1 MNNSEN
7 IELYLQ
13 GLDCAN
19 CAAKIEKKVNSL
31 KGVSHASLNFATKK
45 LAITTNGQDDGY
57 DFVSEAIKIIKDIE
71 PDVQVI
77 NKKDK
82 NADSEES
89 EESNILKREWI
100 IFGISASLFFGA
112 MILPLPHLAKI
123 VLYLIS
129 YILSGAEVII
139 KAVKNITKGRVFD
152 ENFLMSIATLG
163 AFGTGQYPEGAAVM
177 LFYQIGELLQSMAVN
192 KSRKSIKSLMDIRP
206 DYANLK
212 VGADTK
218 KVTPDTVHI
227 GDIIIIKPG
236 EKVPLDGIVIEGTSM
251 ADTSALTG
259 ESIPKEIE
267 AGNDIL
273 SGFIN
278 KNGLLTVKV
287 TKEFGQST
295 VSKILNL
302 VENAASKKAPTENF
316 ITKFARV
323 YTPAV
328 TFGAL
333 IIAVVPPLILTG
345 AIFSDWIY
353 RALVFL
359 VVSCPCALVVS
370 IPLGFFGGIGGASK
384 VGILIKGS
392 NYLEALN
399 NVDTVVFDK
408 TGTLTKGV
416 FKVTKISPK
425 NNITEAELLEYAA
438 IAESFSNHPIALSIL
453 KAYGKE
459 VKKEEI
465 EEYSEISGQGVKVKV
480 SGKEILVGNAKLMI
494 SENISYEKSDLIGTI
509 VNLAIDKK
517 YAGFILISDEVKE
530 DSAKAIKS
538 LRKIGVKKI
547 VMLTGDS
554 RAAGEKIGKEL
565 GLDKVYSNLLP
576 QDKVEKLEELS
587 SVKSKSGKLI
597 FVGDGINDAPVLARA
612 DVGVAMGG
620 LGSDAAIEAADIV
633 LMTDEPMKLCS
644 SIKIAKRTKLI
655 VWQNIIFALGV
666 KFAVLILAAL
676 GLASMWAAVFAD
688 VGVALLAVINSLRAM
703 KIDKAELKIE

>member
-7 IELYLQ
+7 VELYLQ

-71 PDVQVI
+71 PDVHVI
-77 NKKDK
+77 NKKTE
-82 NADSEES
+82 NADSEEID
-89 EESNILKREWI
+89 ESNILKSKWI
-100 IFGISASLFFGA
+100 IFGISAALFFCA
-112 MILPLPHLAKI
+112 MVLPLPFLAKI
-123 VLYLIS
+123 ILYLMS
-129 YILSGAEVII
+129 YVLSGAEVII

-177 LFYQIGELLQSMAVN
+177 LFYQIGELLQSMAVD
-192 KSRKSIKSLMDIRP
+192 KSRKSIRTLMDIRP

-218 KVTPDTVHI
+218 KVSPDTVHI

-267 AGNDIL
+267 TGNDIL

-302 VENAASKKAPTENF
+302 VENAAGKKAPTENF
-316 ITKFARV
+316 ITKFARL

-345 AIFSDWIY
+345 AVFSDWIY

-384 VGILIKGS
+384 AGILIKGS

-425 NNITEAELLEYAA
+425 NNITEAKLLEYAA

-459 VKKEEI
+459 VKKDEI
-465 EEYSEISGQGVKVKV
+465 EGYSEISGQGVKVKV
-480 SGKEILVGNAKLMI
+480 SGKEILVGNAKLMT
-494 SENISYEKSDLIGTI
+494 SENIPYEKSDLIGTI
-509 VNLAIDKK
+509 VHLAIDKK

-538 LRKIGVKKI
+538 LREIGVKKI

-565 GLDKVYSNLLP
+565 GLDKVYSDLLP
-576 QDKVEKLEELS
+576 QDKVEKLEQLS
-587 SVKSKSGKLI
+587 SEKSKSGKLI

-633 LMTDEPMKLCS
+633 LMTDEPMKLCI

-666 KFAVLILAAL
+666 KFAVLILAAV

-703 KIDKAELKIE
+703 KIDKAELKN

>member
-1 MNNSEN
+1 MNNSD
-7 IELYLQ
+7 IIVLYLQ
-13 GLDCAN
+13 GLNCAN
-19 CAAKIEKKVNSL
+19 CAAKIEKKINSIN
-31 KGVSHASLNFATKK
+31 GVSNASLNFTTKVLTIEPDK
-45 LAITTNGQDDGY
+45 LSNDN
-57 DFVSEAIKIIKDIE
+57 DFISEAIKIVNEIE

-77 NKKDK
+77 NKKDTDVK
-82 NADSEES
+82 PAES
-89 EESNILKREWI
+89 FESRLQKRKWI
-100 IFGISASLFFGA
+100 QFGISAALFFTA
-112 MILPLPHLAKI
+112 MAIPLPLWVKLG
-123 VLYLIS
+123 LYMIS
-129 YILSGAEVII
+129 FILSGAEVVI
-139 KAVKNITKGRVFD
+139 KAVNNIVKGQVFD

-177 LFYQIGELLQSMAVN
+177 LFYQIGELLQEMAVN
-192 KSRKSIKSLMDIRP
+192 KSRKSIKELMDIRP

-212 VGADTK
+212 SGNEIK
-218 KVTPDTVHI
+218 KVSPDTVNM
-227 GDIIIIKPG
+227 GDIIIVKPG

-251 ADTSALTG
+251 VDTSALTG
-259 ESIPKEIE
+259 ESIPREIE

-273 SGFIN
+273 SGFVN

-287 TKEFGQST
+287 TKKFEEST

-316 ITKFARV
+316 ITKFARI

-328 TFGAL
+328 TIGAL
-333 IIAVVPPLILTG
+333 FIAVIPPVILPG
-345 AIFSDWIY
+345 ASFADWIY

-384 VGILIKGS
+384 AGILIKGS

-416 FKVTKISPK
+416 FKVTKICPK
-425 NNITEAELLEYAA
+425 SDITEADLLRYAA
-438 IAESFSNHPIALSIL
+438 YAESFSNHPIALSIG
-453 KAYGKE
+453 KAYENNVEKD
-459 VKKEEI
+459 EI
-465 EEYSEISGQGVKVKV
+465 AGYSEISGQGIKVTV
-480 SGKEILVGNAKLMI
+480 SGKEILAGNDKLMK
-494 SENISYEKSDLIGTI
+494 SENIPYEKPDSLGTI
-509 VNLAIDKK
+509 VHLAIDKK
-517 YAGFILISDEVKE
+517 YAGFILISDEIKE
-530 DSAKAIKS
+530 DSAKSIKY
-538 LRKIGVKKI
+538 LRDIGIKKI

-554 RAAGEKIGKEL
+554 SAAGEKIGNEL
-565 GLDKVYSNLLP
+565 GLDKVYSELLP
-576 QDKVEKLEELS
+576 QDKVEILEQLS
-587 SVKSKSGKLI
+587 GEKSKSGKLA

-633 LMTDEPMKLCS
+633 LMTDEPVKLYTAL
-644 SIKIAKRTKLI
+644 KIAKRTKLI
-655 VWQNIIFALGV
+655 VWENIIFALGV
-666 KFAVLILAAL
+666 KFTVLILAAL

-703 KIDKAELKIE
+703 KTDLTN

>member
-7 IELYLQ
+7 VELYLQ

-45 LAITTNGQDDGY
+45 LAITTNGQDDDY
-57 DFVSEAIKIIKDIE
+57 DFVSEAIKIIKAIE

-77 NKKDK
+77 NKKAE
-82 NADSEES
+82 NADSQES
-89 EESNILKREWI
+89 DESNILKRKWI
-100 IFGISASLFFGA
+100 IFGISASLFFCA
-112 MILPLPHLAKI
+112 MALPLPLLAKI
-123 VLYLIS
+123 ILYLIS
-129 YILSGAEVII
+129 YILSGGKVII

-152 ENFLMSIATLG
+152 ENFLMSIATVG

-177 LFYQIGELLQSMAVN
+177 LFYQIGELLQSMAVD
-192 KSRKSIKSLMDIRP
+192 KSRRSIKSLMDIRP

-212 VGADTK
+212 VGTDTK
-218 KVTPDTVHI
+218 KVSPDTVNI
-227 GDIIIIKPG
+227 GDIIIVKPG

-251 ADTSALTG
+251 VDTSALTG
-259 ESIPKEIE
+259 ESIPREIE

-278 KNGLLTVKV
+278 KNGLLTIKV

-295 VSKILNL
+295 VSKILSL

-316 ITKFARV
+316 ITKFARL

-333 IIAVVPPLILTG
+333 IIAVVPPLILPG
-345 AIFSDWIY
+345 AVFSDWIY

-425 NNITEAELLEYAA
+425 NNVSEAELLEYAA
-438 IAESFSNHPIALSIL
+438 IAESFSNHPIAISIL

-459 VKKEEI
+459 VKKDEMEG
-465 EEYSEISGQGVKVKV
+465 YSEISGQGVKVKV
-480 SGKEILVGNAKLMI
+480 SGKEILVGNAKLMV

-509 VNLAIDKK
+509 VHLAIDKK
-517 YAGFILISDEVKE
+517 YAGFILISDEIKE
-530 DSAKAIKS
+530 DSGKAIKL
-538 LRKIGVKKI
+538 LRKIGIKKI

-554 RAAGEKIGKEL
+554 RAAGEKIGKDL
-565 GLDKVYSNLLP
+565 GIDKVYSELLP

-587 SVKSKSGKLI
+587 CEKSKSGKLI

-633 LMTDEPMKLCS
+633 LMTDEPIKLYS
-644 SIKIAKRTKLI
+644 AVKIAKRTKLI
-655 VWQNIIFALGV
+655 VMQNIIFALGV
-666 KFAVLILAAL
+666 KFAVLILAAV

-703 KIDKAELKIE
+703 KIDKTEN

>member
-7 IELYLQ
+7 VELYLQ

-45 LAITTNGQDDGY
+45 LAITTNGQDDDY
-57 DFVSEAIKIIKDIE
+57 DFVSEAIKIIKAIE

-77 NKKDK
+77 NKKAE
-82 NADSEES
+82 NADSQES
-89 EESNILKREWI
+89 DESNSLKRKWI
-100 IFGISASLFFGA
+100 IFGISASLFFCA
-112 MILPLPHLAKI
+112 MALPLPLLAKI
-123 VLYLIS
+123 ILYLIS
-129 YILSGAEVII
+129 YILSGGKVII

-152 ENFLMSIATLG
+152 ENFLMSIATVG

-177 LFYQIGELLQSMAVN
+177 LFYQIGELLQSMAVD
-192 KSRKSIKSLMDIRP
+192 KSRRSIKSLMDIRP

-212 VGADTK
+212 VGTDTK
-218 KVTPDTVHI
+218 KVSPDTVNI
-227 GDIIIIKPG
+227 GDIIIVKPG

-251 ADTSALTG
+251 VDTSALTG
-259 ESIPKEIE
+259 ESIPREIE

-278 KNGLLTVKV
+278 KNGLLTIKV

-295 VSKILNL
+295 VSKILSL

-316 ITKFARV
+316 ITKFARL

-333 IIAVVPPLILTG
+333 IIAVVPPLILPG
-345 AIFSDWIY
+345 AVFSDWIY

-425 NNITEAELLEYAA
+425 NNVSEAELLEYAA
-438 IAESFSNHPIALSIL
+438 IAESFSNHPIAISIL

-459 VKKEEI
+459 VKKDEMEG
-465 EEYSEISGQGVKVKV
+465 YSEISGQGVKVKV
-480 SGKEILVGNAKLMI
+480 SGKEILVGNAKLMA

-509 VNLAIDKK
+509 VHLAIDKK
-517 YAGFILISDEVKE
+517 YAGFILISDEIKE
-530 DSAKAIKS
+530 DSGKAIKL
-538 LRKIGVKKI
+538 LRKIGIKKI

-565 GLDKVYSNLLP
+565 GIDKVYSELLP

-587 SVKSKSGKLI
+587 CEKSKSGKLI

-633 LMTDEPMKLCS
+633 LMTDEPIKLYS
-644 SIKIAKRTKLI
+644 AVKIAKRTKLI
-655 VWQNIIFALGV
+655 VMQNIIFALGV
-666 KFAVLILAAL
+666 KFAVLILAAV

-703 KIDKAELKIE
+703 KIDKTEN

>member
-7 IELYLQ
+7 VELYLQ
-13 GLDCAN
+13 GLNCAN

-45 LAITTNGQDDGY
+45 LAITSNGQDNDY

-82 NADSEES
+82 NADSQEIDEN
-89 EESNILKREWI
+89 NILKREWI

-112 MILPLPHLAKI
+112 MVLPLPHLAKI

-129 YILSGAEVII
+129 YVLSGAEVII
-139 KAVKNITKGRVFD
+139 KAIKNITKGRVFD

-177 LFYQIGELLQSMAVN
+177 LFYQIGELLQSMAVD

-212 VGADTK
+212 IGADTK
-218 KVTPDTVHI
+218 KVSPDTVHI

-251 ADTSALTG
+251 VDTSALTG

-333 IIAVVPPLILTG
+333 IIAVVPPLILPG
-345 AIFSDWIY
+345 AVFSDWIY

-384 VGILIKGS
+384 AGILIKGS

-425 NNITEAELLEYAA
+425 NNISEAELLEYAA

-465 EEYSEISGQGVKVKV
+465 EGYSEISGQGVKVKV
-480 SGKEILVGNAKLMI
+480 SGKEILVGNAKLMA
-494 SENISYEKSDLIGTI
+494 SEDISYEKSDLIGTI
-509 VNLAIDKK
+509 VHLAVDKK

-538 LRKIGVKKI
+538 LREIGVKKI

-565 GLDKVYSNLLP
+565 GLDKVYSDLLP

-587 SVKSKSGKLI
+587 CEKSKSGKLI

-655 VWQNIIFALGV
+655 VTQNIIFALGV
-666 KFAVLILAAL
+666 KFAVLLLAAI

-688 VGVALLAVINSLRAM
+688 VGVALLAVINSLRTM
-703 KIDKAELKIE
+703 KIDK